1 MAANSQNRDLLVR
14 QLAWQHEMG
23 IDEILL
29 DEPAP
34 DEAVTMAALAAPSR
48 RWEPV
53 AAQQPGR
60 PLAVPA
66 VSPASDA
73 DAVPIKRPV
82 VVAKLC
88 ITEILTEGRG
98 FA

>member
-34 DEAVTMAALAAPSR
+34 DEAVTMAALAPPSR
-48 RWEPV
+48 RRGPV
-53 AAQQPGR
+53 AAQQPGHGVEQ
-60 PLAVPA
+60 AG
-66 VSPASDA
+66 
-73 DAVPIKRPV
+73 
-82 VVAKLC
+82 
-88 ITEILTEGRG
+88 LTKTSVLS
-98 FA
+98 

>member
-34 DEAVTMAALAAPSR
+34 DEAVTMAALVPPSR
-48 RWEPV
+48 RREPA

-60 PLAVPA
+60 PPAAPA
-66 VSPASDA
+66 VSRQATPSLR
-73 DAVPIKRPV
+73 RPR
-82 VVAKLC
+82 ARQRQHRNPFRRSRRRHA
-88 ITEILTEGRG
+88 GRH
-98 FA
+98 

>member
-34 DEAVTMAALAAPSR
+34 DEAVTMAALV
-48 RWEPV
+48 PV
-53 AAQQPGR
+53 
-60 PLAVPA
+60 
-66 VSPASDA
+66 SY
-73 DAVPIKRPV
+73 
-82 VVAKLC
+82 
-88 ITEILTEGRG
+88 THLTLPTTLLV
-98 FA
+98 

>member
-34 DEAVTMAALAAPSR
+34 DEAVTMAALVPPSR
-48 RWEPV
+48 RREPA

-60 PLAVPA
+60 PPLPA
-66 VSPASDA
+66 IAG
-73 DAVPIKRPV
+73 KR
-82 VVAKLC
+82 
-88 ITEILTEGRG
+88 R
-98 FA
+98 